1 MGKIGLSGVGWLVAL
16 TGVVAC
22 ALALRLPCLD
32 QRPMHGDEANQ
43 AVRTGILMEAGT
55 YHYDPTDHH
64 GPVLYFAALPF
75 CRMTAET
82 FAETTEWN
90 YRLVPVCF
98 SILTLLLMLGL
109 GRAGDGGLFQ
119 NRIGLFC
126 ALLFTALSPAMA
138 YYSRFFIQETMLVT
152 FLTGMLVC
160 GRLYAHA
167 RSGAEAA
174 QEGVRHSLTG
184 AAWYSIGFGMF
195 AGLAAATKE
204 TVVLSFFSMSVAAV
218 AVFGWRRVRAAW
230 NAPHAAL
237 AIGSAAV
244 VAVVLFSSFFTYP
257 KGVYEAIVST
267 VPAYLSRATTVAEH
281 QHPWWFYLKAVFW
294 FKYGRSPVWSE
305 AGLLV
310 PALLAA
316 VEAVW
321 PRRRDAEAS
330 RRTRFVRFVL
340 VYTLVLT
347 GVYSAIPYKTPW
359 CMLSFLHGYILLA
372 GVGVGIA
379 VDWLCRQTWP
389 VSRVAGL
396 ATVAVLVGG
405 LACRQ
410 ARMAGRAC
418 FTWAADPRNPFV
430 YAHTGRDAMNLVAA
444 VEEAASKAQGY
455 GTLIAVAVPT
465 PDTWPLPWYL
475 RKYKRVGY
483 WTRVEQIPETVK
495 PAIVIVA
502 ADQGDVADERFGQ
515 GKRSS
520 FYGIRPG
527 VLLNVFVPSP

>member
-1 MGKIGLSGVGWLVAL
+1 MGKIGLSGVGWMLAL
-16 TGVVAC
+16 TGIAAC
-22 ALALRLPCLD
+22 ALALRIPCLD

-43 AVRTGILMEAGT
+43 AVRAGILLETGT

-98 SILTLLLMLGL
+98 SVLTLLLMLGL
-109 GRAGDGGLFQ
+109 GRTRDGGLFE

-126 ALLFTALSPAMA
+126 SLLFTALSPAMA
-138 YYSRFFIQETMLVT
+138 YYNRFFIQETMLVT

-160 GRLYAHA
+160 GRLYVYA
-167 RSGAEAA
+167 RSGTEATK
-174 QEGVRHSLTG
+174 EDVTLSSTG

-204 TVVLSFFSMSVAAV
+204 TVVLSFFAMLVAAV
-218 AVFGWRRVRAAW
+218 AAFGWRGLRATW
-230 NAPHAAL
+230 NMRHAAL

-257 KGVYEAIVST
+257 KGVYEALVST

-281 QHPWWFYLKAVFW
+281 QHPWWFYLKIIFW
-294 FKYGRSPVWSE
+294 FKYGHSPVWSE

-310 PALLAA
+310 PVLLAA

-330 RRTRFVRFVL
+330 RRACFVRFVL

-347 GVYSAIPYKTPW
+347 ALYSAIPYKTPW

-372 GVGVGIA
+372 GVGIGVFA
-379 VDWLCRQTWP
+379 EWLYRQTLP
-389 VSRVAGL
+389 ISRVAGL
-396 ATVAVLVGG
+396 TAVAVLVGG

-430 YAHTGRDAMNLVAA
+430 YAHTGPDAMNLVAS
-444 VEEAASKAQGY
+444 VEEAARKEQGY

-475 RKYKRVGY
+475 RKYTRVGY

-502 ADQGDVADERFGQ
+502 ANQGDVADKRFGQ

-527 VLLNVFVPSP
+527 VLLNVFVPIP